1 MVISQS
7 HAMCG
12 YVLPNTMNKEII
24 GVLICLNIVGK
35 LDAFFRTTTQ

>member
-12 YVLPNTMNKEII
+12 YVLPNTMNKEMWRANM
-24 GVLICLNIVGK
+24 LK
-35 LDAFFRTTTQ
+35 YSS